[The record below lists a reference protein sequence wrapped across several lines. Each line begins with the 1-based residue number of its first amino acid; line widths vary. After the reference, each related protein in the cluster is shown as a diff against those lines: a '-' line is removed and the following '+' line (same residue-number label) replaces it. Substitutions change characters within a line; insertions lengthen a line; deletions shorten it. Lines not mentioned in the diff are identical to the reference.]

1 MADRASRAV
10 PPPPGA
16 PRRAV
21 RRNLFQGLTRR
32 ATGATTTGTT
42 GQPMASTVGA
52 GSVST
57 TATAAATMGGVGP
70 GGSSSTAA
78 ATHSNGNGHVGG
90 GETLRLDVDVL
101 SDGGPPS
108 AMGPAEIVVRDE
120 HGEIELGDLPTLV
133 FDEADEAAAM
143 DDREES
149 KKERQRLAEAVK
161 QHQVNHTAVR
171 EQPEGESPFAR
182 CFCVQLFIGGK
193 GVSNRLLYE
202 IELLEAVKASLR
214 AKVSALADDNWMYE
228 AEPELPRGF

>member
-1 MADRASRAV
+1 MADRTSRAA

-32 ATGATTTGTT
+32 ATGTTTTGTT
-42 GQPMASTVGA
+42 GQPMASTAGA

-57 TATAAATMGGVGP
+57 TAAAAAAAAAATMGGVGP
-70 GGSSSTAA
+70 GGSSSTGAA
-78 ATHSNGNGHVGG
+78 GHGNGNGHVGG
-90 GETLRLDVDVL
+90 GETLRLEVDVL

-120 HGEIELGDLPTLV
+120 HGEIEIGDLPTLV

-171 EQPEGESPFAR
+171 EQPE
-182 CFCVQLFIGGK
+182 
-193 GVSNRLLYE
+193 
-202 IELLEAVKASLR
+202 ELLEAVKASLR
-214 AKVSALADDNWMYE
+214 AKVSALADDNWMFE

>member
-1 MADRASRAV
+1 MADRASRPV
-10 PPPPGA
+10 VPPPGA

-32 ATGATTTGTT
+32 ATGTTTTTTGQTM
-42 GQPMASTVGA
+42 PSTAGGA
-52 GSVST
+52 GGVASVS
-57 TATAAATMGGVGP
+57 ASAGATMGTGGGGPGNGV
-70 GGSSSTAA
+70 GGSSTA
-78 ATHSNGNGHVGG
+78 GNGHA

-108 AMGPAEIVVRDE
+108 AMGPVEIVMRDE
-120 HGEIELGDLPTLV
+120 HGEIELGELPTLV

-171 EQPEGESPFAR
+171 EQPE
-182 CFCVQLFIGGK
+182 
-193 GVSNRLLYE
+193 
-202 IELLEAVKASLR
+202 ELLEAVKASLR
-214 AKVSALADDNWMYE
+214 AKVAALADDNWMYE

>member
-1 MADRASRAV
+1 MADRTSRAV

-42 GQPMASTVGA
+42 GQPMASATVGA
-52 GSVST
+52 ASVSS
-57 TATAAATMGGVGP
+57 TAAAAATMGAAGVGGP
-70 GGSSSTAA
+70 GGSGSTA

-101 SDGGPPS
+101 SDGGPPF

-120 HGEIELGDLPTLV
+120 HGEIELADLPTLV
-133 FDEADEAAAM
+133 FDEADEAATM

-149 KKERQRLAEAVK
+149 KSKSLFLVL
-161 QHQVNHTAVR
+161 
-171 EQPEGESPFAR
+171 
-182 CFCVQLFIGGK
+182 CFVPHGSCLSSCFLFLFLG
-193 GVSNRLLYE
+193 
-202 IELLEAVKASLR
+202 SL
-214 AKVSALADDNWMYE
+214 K
-228 AEPELPRGF
+228 RGIDFYV

>member
-1 MADRASRAV
+1 MADRASRPV
-10 PPPPGA
+10 PPPGA

-32 ATGATTTGTT
+32 ATGTT
-42 GQPMASTVGA
+42 GQPIASTAVAGVGSLSA
-52 GSVST
+52 
-57 TATAAATMGGVGP
+57 AAATIGTGGSGAGGGSSAGGGGGGGVGN
-70 GGSSSTAA
+70 A
-78 ATHSNGNGHVGG
+78 
-90 GETLRLDVDVL
+90 GETLRLDIDVL

-120 HGEIELGDLPTLV
+120 HGEIELGELPTLV

-171 EQPEGESPFAR
+171 EQPE
-182 CFCVQLFIGGK
+182 
-193 GVSNRLLYE
+193 
-202 IELLEAVKASLR
+202 ELLEAVKASLR

-228 AEPELPRGF
+228 AEPELPRSF